1 MSTSRQIPIL
11 IRSTIVSALIRI
23 PICWTNARL
32 ERYDGERQEGAV
44 ENQWIVQK
52 RHEMLTVVICSVVG
66 LIIVTALVTLANYA
80 MYANS
85 VPK

>member
-1 MSTSRQIPIL
+1 MQ
-11 IRSTIVSALIRI
+11 
-23 PICWTNARL
+23 
-32 ERYDGERQEGAV
+32 
-44 ENQWIVQK
+44 NQWIVQK